1 MKDIQIDSK
10 FYKKIRNYAVFIPI
24 ISIEGKDH
32 ILFEVRSSIVP
43 QPGEVSFPGGSLEEN
58 EDFKM
63 AALRETREELNL
75 HEKDIEYLGYSSM
88 TFTRD
93 KRHIKAFYG
102 RVNKSLEDI
111 IYNRE
116 VENLFTVD
124 LDYLIKNQ
132 PNQYTIDFKMIF
144 PDDFPFEK
152 IPNGHNY
159 NFYPFHENLYFYD
172 TDPVI
177 WGLTAEHLK
186 DFVENI
192 KDGTIIL

>member
-1 MKDIQIDSK
+1 MKNIQVDDK
-10 FYKKIRNYAVFIPI
+10 FYKNIRNYAVFIPI
-24 ISIEGKDH
+24 INIKGKDH

-63 AALRETREELNL
+63 AAIRETREELNL

-88 TFTRD
+88 IFTRD
-93 KRHIKAFYG
+93 KRLIKAFYG
-102 RVNKSLEDI
+102 RINKDLGEI
-111 IYNRE
+111 MYNRE
-116 VENLFTVD
+116 VDELFTLD
-124 LDYLIKNQ
+124 LDYLMNNQ
-132 PNQYTIDFKMIF
+132 PNNYKIEYEMIF

-152 IPNGHNY
+152 IPNGPKY
-159 NFYPFHENLYFYD
+159 NFYPFSHKMYFYD

-192 KDGTIIL
+192 KERKIII